1 MAQQYA
7 CFGEKQDILVG
18 RTTPHVKVKLG
29 DLEGYF
35 LIDYGTTKSTI
46 DPQNFIN
53 GKPAP
58 QTNTTNKFENFGFI
72 GSWGTVSLT
81 QQDYSRYQ
89 SIGNNKQAGIIGT
102 DFLTVNIYTIDYNTN
117 KVFRAKQ
124 NSFCTDQF
132 LMQEGF
138 KAVSTIGFFANDY
151 AKVQSGFPNVPT
163 IPIKIGNIVGMTQ
176 IDTGYDDFRYRH
188 SININQSFF
197 TALKEAGIN
206 LIETPE
212 KNINLTTCAPN
223 VIEPILAYSLPSGI
237 YLSIIGIDGNPV
249 LVTSECHIFLKKTP
263 VEAKSCGGIGTWQIP
278 AAQMGASFLQD
289 AKKVIFDPFKS
300 RVWFMTK

>member
-1 MAQQYA
+1 
-7 CFGEKQDILVG
+7 
-18 RTTPHVKVKLG
+18 
-29 DLEGYF
+29 
-35 LIDYGTTKSTI
+35 
-46 DPQNFIN
+46 
-53 GKPAP
+53 
-58 QTNTTNKFENFGFI
+58 
-72 GSWGTVSLT
+72 
-81 QQDYSRYQ
+81 
-89 SIGNNKQAGIIGT
+89 
-102 DFLTVNIYTIDYNTN
+102 
-117 KVFRAKQ
+117 
-124 NSFCTDQF
+124 
-132 LMQEGF
+132 
-138 KAVSTIGFFANDY
+138 
-151 AKVQSGFPNVPT
+151 
-163 IPIKIGNIVGMTQ
+163 MTQ
-176 IDTGYDDFRYRH
+176 IDSGYDDFRYRH
-188 SININQSFF
+188 SININQAFF

-212 KNINLTTCAPN
+212 KNINLTTCVPN